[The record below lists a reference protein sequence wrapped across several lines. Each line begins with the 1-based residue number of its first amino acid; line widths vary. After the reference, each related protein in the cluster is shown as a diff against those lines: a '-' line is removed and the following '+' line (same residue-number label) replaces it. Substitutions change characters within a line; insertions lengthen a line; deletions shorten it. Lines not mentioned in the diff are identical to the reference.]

1 MLHSDALKLLLPITL
16 GGTFGIE
23 LAIEG
28 AALDRAADDGEIL
41 LAELFPSGAYETL
54 ADWERVYGLAPAADD
69 PLQLRRN
76 RIVQK
81 MRDLG
86 RLDIAYFTGLAAALG
101 YTVVIEELHPF
112 MAGWGYTGEELG
124 DDDSDWCWRVYIAD
138 SGDGYYFRAGESEAG
153 ECLSYS
159 FITVLIELLRDLKPA
174 DTFVEFIEV

>member
-1 MLHSDALKLLLPITL
+1 MLHSDALTLLLPITL
-16 GGTFGIE
+16 GGTFGID

-28 AALDRAADDGEIL
+28 AALDRAGADGEIL
-41 LAELFPSGAYETL
+41 LAELFPTGAYETL
-54 ADWERVYGLAPAADD
+54 ADWERVYGLVPEIDD

-86 RLDIAYFTGLAAALG
+86 RLDIAYFVSLAAALG
-101 YTVVIEELHPF
+101 YAIVIEELHPF
-112 MAGWGYTGEELG
+112 MAGWGYAGEELG
-124 DDDSDWCWRVYIAD
+124 DDDSDWCWRVYYTEAD
-138 SGDGYYFRAGESEAG
+138 NAYCFRAGESEAG

-159 FITVLIELLRDLKPA
+159 YITALQELFEDLKPA